1 MPHLRDDVRAER
13 DQVAFVIHHVA
24 TATVPTRWGD
34 FTCHAY
40 RRPDGIE
47 HLALVLGG
55 LDDDPLVRVHSE
67 CLTGDVF
74 ASARC
79 DCGAQRDLAL
89 ELIAAEGRGALVYL
103 RGQEGR
109 GIGLGEK
116 IRAYAL
122 QELGYDTVDA
132 NLELGHP
139 VDSRDYSDAAD
150 ILCHLGVRSV
160 RLLTNNPEKT
170 AALSASAIAVAAR
183 VPLEIAPNARNAFY
197 LDTKR
202 ERLGHGLGRP

>member
-1 MPHLRDDVRAER
+1 MITH
-13 DQVAFVIHHVA
+13 IA
-24 TATVPTRWGD
+24 TATVPTRWGE

-47 HLALVLGG
+47 HLALVMGSLER
-55 LDDDPLVRVHSE
+55 DPLVRVHSE

-89 ELIAAEGRGALVYL
+89 ELIAAEGRGALIYL

-122 QELGYDTVDA
+122 QERGYDTVDA
-132 NLELGHP
+132 NLALGHP
-139 VDSRDYSDAAD
+139 ADGRDYADAAD
-150 ILCHLGVRSV
+150 VLRHLGATSI
-160 RLLTNNPEKT
+160 RLLTNNPDKT
-170 AALSASAIAVAAR
+170 GALTSNGIAVIER
-183 VPLEIAPNARNAFY
+183 VPVVIAPTPQNAAY

-202 ERLGHGLGRP
+202 ERMGHGLR

>member
-1 MPHLRDDVRAER
+1 MPHVLHHVRADR
-13 DQVAFVIHHVA
+13 DPVALVITHVA

-47 HLALVLGG
+47 HLALVLGD
-55 LDDDPLVRVHSE
+55 LDDALVRVHSE

-74 ASARC
+74 ASERC

-89 ELIAAEGRGALVYL
+89 ELIAAGGSGALIYL

-122 QELGYDTVDA
+122 QDLGYDTIDA
-132 NLELGHP
+132 NLALGHP
-139 VDSRDYSDAAD
+139 ADARDYSDAAA
-150 ILCHLGVRSV
+150 ILHHLGATSI
-160 RLLTNNPEKT
+160 RLLTNNPDKT
-170 AALSASAIAVAAR
+170 DALIAHGVTVTSREPIVIEATTTSAT
-183 VPLEIAPNARNAFY
+183 Y
-197 LDTKR
+197 LRTKR
-202 ERLGHGLGRP
+202 ERMGHSLA

>member
-1 MPHLRDDVRAER
+1 MITH
-13 DQVAFVIHHVA
+13 IA
-24 TATVPTRWGD
+24 TATVPTQWGE
-34 FTCHAY
+34 FTMHAY

-47 HLALVLGG
+47 HLALVLGALG
-55 LDDDPLVRVHSE
+55 DAPLVRVHSE

-89 ELIAAEGRGALVYL
+89 ERIAAEGRGALIYL

-122 QELGYDTVDA
+122 QEAGYDTVDA
-132 NLELGHP
+132 NLALGHP
-139 VDSRDYSDAAD
+139 ADARDYSDAAE
-150 ILCHLGVRSV
+150 ILRHLGATSI
-160 RLLTNNPEKT
+160 RLLTNNPAKT
-170 AALSASAIAVAAR
+170 DALTAHGIDVTMREPIVVEPTSASAA
-183 VPLEIAPNARNAFY
+183 Y
-197 LDTKR
+197 LRTKR
-202 ERLGHGLGRP
+202 ERMGHSWV

>member
-1 MPHLRDDVRAER
+1 MIDH
-13 DQVAFVIHHVA
+13 IA
-24 TATVPTRWGD
+24 TATVPTHWGD
-34 FTCHAY
+34 FVCHAY

-47 HLALVLGG
+47 HLALVLGR
-55 LDDDPLVRVHSE
+55 LDGTPLVRVHSE

-74 ASARC
+74 ASERC

-89 ELIAAEGRGALVYL
+89 ERIAADGAGALIYL

-132 NLELGHP
+132 NLALGHP
-139 VDSRDYSDAAD
+139 ADARDYSDAAE
-150 ILCHLGVRSV
+150 ILRHLGATSI
-160 RLLTNNPEKT
+160 RLLTNNPAKT
-170 AALSASAIAVAAR
+170 DALREQGIDVVER
-183 VPLEIAPNARNAFY
+183 APIVIEPTATTDAY
-197 LDTKR
+197 LRTKR
-202 ERLGHGLGRP
+202 ERMGHSWA

>member
-1 MPHLRDDVRAER
+1 VPYVRHHVRADR
-13 DQVAFVIHHVA
+13 DPVADVIDHIA
-24 TATVPTRWGD
+24 TATVPTQWGD

-47 HLALVLGG
+47 HLALVLGE
-55 LDDDPLVRVHSE
+55 LDGDPLVRVHSE

-89 ELIAAEGRGALVYL
+89 EMIAAEHRGALIYL

-122 QELGYDTVDA
+122 QERGYDTVDA
-132 NLELGHP
+132 NLALGHP
-139 VDSRDYSDAAD
+139 ADARDYSDAAD
-150 ILCHLGVRSV
+150 ILRHLGATSI
-160 RLLTNNPEKT
+160 RLLTNNPAKT
-170 AALSASAIAVAAR
+170 GALRAHGIDVSRREPIIIEPTASTVT
-183 VPLEIAPNARNAFY
+183 Y
-197 LDTKR
+197 LRTKR
-202 ERLGHGLGRP
+202 ERMGHSLA

>member
-1 MPHLRDDVRAER
+1 MIEH
-13 DQVAFVIHHVA
+13 IA
-24 TATVPTRWGD
+24 TATVPTQWGG

-47 HLALVLGG
+47 HLALVLGELG
-55 LDDDPLVRVHSE
+55 SDPLVRVHSE

-89 ELIAAEGRGALVYL
+89 EMIAAEHRGALIYL

-132 NLELGHP
+132 NLALGHP
-139 VDSRDYSDAAD
+139 ADARDYADAAE
-150 ILCHLGVRSV
+150 ILRHLGATSI
-160 RLLTNNPEKT
+160 RLLTNNPTKT
-170 AALSASAIAVAAR
+170 AALTAHGIAVTGREPIIIEPTASSAT
-183 VPLEIAPNARNAFY
+183 Y
-197 LDTKR
+197 LRTKR
-202 ERLGHGLGRP
+202 ERMGHSLT

>member
-1 MPHLRDDVRAER
+1 MIDH
-13 DQVAFVIHHVA
+13 IA
-24 TATVPTRWGD
+24 TATVPTHWGD
-34 FTCHAY
+34 FVCHAY

-47 HLALVLGG
+47 HLALVLGR
-55 LDDDPLVRVHSE
+55 LDGTPLVRVHSE

-74 ASARC
+74 ASERC

-89 ELIAAEGRGALVYL
+89 ERIAADGAGALIYL

-132 NLELGHP
+132 NLALGHP
-139 VDSRDYSDAAD
+139 ADARDYSDAAE
-150 ILCHLGVRSV
+150 ILRHLGATSI
-160 RLLTNNPEKT
+160 RLLTNNPAKT
-170 AALSASAIAVAAR
+170 DALREQGIDVVERTPIVIEPTATTDA
-183 VPLEIAPNARNAFY
+183 Y
-197 LDTKR
+197 LRTKR
-202 ERLGHGLGRP
+202 ERMGHCPA

>member
-1 MPHLRDDVRAER
+1 MPHVRHHVRAER
-13 DQVAFVIHHVA
+13 DPVARVITHVA

-34 FTCHAY
+34 FACHAY

-47 HLALVLGG
+47 HLALALGN
-55 LDDDPLVRVHSE
+55 LDRDPLVRVHSE

-89 ELIAAEGRGALVYL
+89 EMIAAENSGVLIYL

-132 NLELGHP
+132 NLALGHP
-139 VDSRDYSDAAD
+139 VDARDYADAAD
-150 ILCHLGVRSV
+150 ILRHLGATSI

-170 AALSASAIAVAAR
+170 AALSGSGIDVVAR
-183 VPLEIAPNARNAFY
+183 VPIQITATAQNAFY

-202 ERLGHGLGRP
+202 ERMGHGLR

>member
-1 MPHLRDDVRAER
+1 MIS
-13 DQVAFVIHHVA
+13 FVA

-40 RRPDGIE
+40 RRPDGVE
-47 HLALVLGG
+47 HLALVLGP
-55 LDDDPLVRVHSE
+55 LDGEPLVRVHSE

-89 ELIAAEGRGALVYL
+89 ELIAAEGNGALVYL

-122 QELGYDTVDA
+122 QEAGYDTVDA
-132 NLELGHP
+132 NLALGHP
-139 VDSRDYSDAAD
+139 VDARDYADAAE
-150 ILCHLGVRSV
+150 ILRHLGANSI
-160 RLLTNNPEKT
+160 RLLTNNPDKT
-170 AALSASAIAVAAR
+170 AAMAHNGIAVAAQ
-183 VPLEIAPNARNAFY
+183 VPIVIAPTAQNAAY

-202 ERLGHGLGRP
+202 ERMGHGLR

>member
-1 MPHLRDDVRAER
+1 MITH
-13 DQVAFVIHHVA
+13 IA
-24 TATVPTRWGD
+24 TATVPTKWAE

-47 HLALVLGG
+47 HLALVLGR
-55 LDDDPLVRVHSE
+55 LDDAPLVRVHSE

-89 ELIAAEGRGALVYL
+89 ERIGSERRGALIYL

-122 QELGYDTVDA
+122 QEVGYDTVDA
-132 NLELGHP
+132 NLALGHP
-139 VDSRDYSDAAD
+139 ADAREYSDAAE
-150 ILCHLGVRSV
+150 ILRHLGVSSI
-160 RLLTNNPEKT
+160 RLLTNNPDKTDALTSHGIDVVAREPIVIEPT
-170 AALSASAIAVAAR
+170 AAS
-183 VPLEIAPNARNAFY
+183 AFY
-197 LDTKR
+197 LNTKR
-202 ERLGHGLGRP
+202 ERMGHRSA

>member
-1 MPHLRDDVRAER
+1 MIDH
-13 DQVAFVIHHVA
+13 IA

-34 FTCHAY
+34 FVCHAY

-47 HLALVLGG
+47 HLALVLGD
-55 LDDDPLVRVHSE
+55 LTDDPLVRVHSE

-79 DCGAQRDLAL
+79 DCGAQRDLSL
-89 ELIAAEGRGALVYL
+89 ELIAARKYCALIYL

-132 NLELGHP
+132 NLALGHP
-139 VDSRDYSDAAD
+139 ADDRDYSDAAA
-150 ILCHLGVRSV
+150 ILHHLGATSL
-160 RLLTNNPEKT
+160 RLLTTTPDTTDALT
-170 AALSASAIAVAAR
+170 AHGITVTRREPIVIEPTITSAA
-183 VPLEIAPNARNAFY
+183 Y
-197 LDTKR
+197 LRTKQ
-202 ERLGHGLGRP
+202 ERMGHSLA

>member
-1 MPHLRDDVRAER
+1 MIDH
-13 DQVAFVIHHVA
+13 IA
-24 TATVPTRWGD
+24 TATVPTHWGD

-47 HLALVLGG
+47 HLALVLGD
-55 LDDDPLVRVHSE
+55 LDGDPLVRVHSE

-89 ELIAAEGRGALVYL
+89 EMIAAENRGALIYL

-122 QELGYDTVDA
+122 QEVGYDTVDA
-132 NLELGHP
+132 NLALGHP
-139 VDSRDYSDAAD
+139 ADARDYSDAAE
-150 ILCHLGVRSV
+150 ILRHLGATSI
-160 RLLTNNPEKT
+160 RLLTNNPEKIDALRVHGIDVVARMPIVIEPT
-170 AALSASAIAVAAR
+170 ATTDA
-183 VPLEIAPNARNAFY
+183 Y
-197 LDTKR
+197 LRTKR
-202 ERLGHGLGRP
+202 ERMGHCPA

>member
-13 DQVAFVIHHVA
+13 EQVSFVIHHVA

-34 FTCHAY
+34 FSCHAY
-40 RRPDGIE
+40 RRSDGIE
-47 HLALVLGG
+47 HLALVLGD

-150 ILCHLGVRSV
+150 ILGHLGARSV

-202 ERLGHGLGRP
+202 ERLGHGLG

>member
-1 MPHLRDDVRAER
+1 MIVH
-13 DQVAFVIHHVA
+13 IA
-24 TATVPTRWGD
+24 TATVPTRWAE

-47 HLALVLGG
+47 HLALVLGR
-55 LDDDPLVRVHSE
+55 LDAAPLVRVHSE

-89 ELIAAEGRGALVYL
+89 ERIASEGRGVLVYL

-122 QELGYDTVDA
+122 QEIGYDTVDA
-132 NLELGHP
+132 NLALGHP
-139 VDSRDYSDAAD
+139 ADARDYSDAAE
-150 ILCHLGVRSV
+150 ILQHLGATSV
-160 RLLTNNPEKT
+160 RLLTNNPTKTDALTACGIHVTAREPIVIEPT
-170 AALSASAIAVAAR
+170 AA
-183 VPLEIAPNARNAFY
+183 NAGY
-197 LDTKR
+197 LLTKR
-202 ERLGHGLGRP
+202 ERMGHASA

>member
-1 MPHLRDDVRAER
+1 MIDH
-13 DQVAFVIHHVA
+13 IA
-24 TATVPTRWGD
+24 TATVPTHWGD
-34 FTCHAY
+34 FVCHAY

-47 HLALVLGG
+47 HLALVLGR
-55 LDDDPLVRVHSE
+55 LDGTPLVRVHSE

-74 ASARC
+74 ASERC

-89 ELIAAEGRGALVYL
+89 ERIAADGAGALIYL

-132 NLELGHP
+132 NLALGHP
-139 VDSRDYSDAAD
+139 ADARDYSDAAE
-150 ILCHLGVRSV
+150 ILRHLGATSI
-160 RLLTNNPEKT
+160 RLLTNNPAKT
-170 AALSASAIAVAAR
+170 DALREQGIDVVER
-183 VPLEIAPNARNAFY
+183 VPLVIEPTATTDAY
-197 LDTKR
+197 LRTKR
-202 ERLGHGLGRP
+202 ERMGHCPA

>member
-1 MPHLRDDVRAER
+1 
-13 DQVAFVIHHVA
+13 VITHVA

-40 RRPDGIE
+40 RRPDGVE
-47 HLALVLGG
+47 HLALVLGR
-55 LDDDPLVRVHSE
+55 LDGTPLVRVHSE

-74 ASARC
+74 ASERC

-89 ELIAAEGRGALVYL
+89 ERIAADGAGALIYL

-132 NLELGHP
+132 NLALGHP
-139 VDSRDYSDAAD
+139 ADARDYSDAAE
-150 ILCHLGVRSV
+150 ILRHLGATSI
-160 RLLTNNPEKT
+160 RLLTNNPAKT
-170 AALSASAIAVAAR
+170 DALRDHGIDVVAR
-183 VPLEIAPNARNAFY
+183 TPIVIAPTATTDVY
-197 LDTKR
+197 LRTKR
-202 ERLGHGLGRP
+202 ERMGHCPT

>member
-1 MPHLRDDVRAER
+1 MITHIA
-13 DQVAFVIHHVA
+13 AA
-24 TATVPTRWGD
+24 TLPTRWGE
-34 FTCHAY
+34 FICHAY

-47 HLALVLGG
+47 HLALVLGA
-55 LDDDPLVRVHSE
+55 LDGEPLVRVHSE

-89 ELIAAEGRGALVYL
+89 ELIASEGCGALVYL

-122 QELGYDTVDA
+122 QERGYDTVDA
-132 NLELGHP
+132 NLALGHP
-139 VDSRDYSDAAD
+139 VDARDYADAAD
-150 ILCHLGVRSV
+150 VLQHLGATSI
-160 RLLTNNPEKT
+160 RLLTNNPDKT
-170 AALSASAIAVAAR
+170 EALASHGIAVASQ
-183 VPLEIAPNARNAFY
+183 VPILIAPTAHNAGY

-202 ERLGHGLGRP
+202 ERMGHSLR

>member
-1 MPHLRDDVRAER
+1 M
-13 DQVAFVIHHVA
+13 ITHVA
-24 TATVPTRWGD
+24 VATVPTRWGE

-47 HLALVLGG
+47 HLALVLGA
-55 LDDDPLVRVHSE
+55 LDREPLVRVHSE

-89 ELIAAEGRGALVYL
+89 ELIAAEGAGALIYL

-132 NLELGHP
+132 NLALGHP
-139 VDSRDYSDAAD
+139 VDARDYADAAD
-150 ILCHLGVRSV
+150 ILRHLGAGSI
-160 RLLTNNPEKT
+160 RLLTNNPDKT
-170 AALSASAIAVAAR
+170 AALASTGIAAEQ
-183 VPLEIAPNARNAFY
+183 VPIVIAPTAQNAAY

-202 ERLGHGLGRP
+202 ERMGHVAG

>member
-1 MPHLRDDVRAER
+1 MIDH
-13 DQVAFVIHHVA
+13 IA
-24 TATVPTRWGD
+24 TATVPTHWGD
-34 FTCHAY
+34 FVCHAY

-47 HLALVLGG
+47 HLALVLGR
-55 LDDDPLVRVHSE
+55 LDGTPLVRVHSE

-74 ASARC
+74 ASERC

-89 ELIAAEGRGALVYL
+89 ERIAADGAGALIYL

-132 NLELGHP
+132 NLALGHP
-139 VDSRDYSDAAD
+139 ADARDYSDAAE
-150 ILCHLGVRSV
+150 ILRHLGATSI
-160 RLLTNNPEKT
+160 RLLTNNPAKT
-170 AALSASAIAVAAR
+170 DALREQGIDVVERA
-183 VPLEIAPNARNAFY
+183 PLVIEPTATTDAY
-197 LDTKR
+197 LRTKR
-202 ERLGHGLGRP
+202 ERMGHCPA

>member
-1 MPHLRDDVRAER
+1 MPHVRNHVRAER
-13 DQVAFVIHHVA
+13 DQVTVVIVHVA

-47 HLALVLGG
+47 HLALVLG
-55 LDDDPLVRVHSE
+55 DPSDDPLVRVHSE

-89 ELIAAEGRGALVYL
+89 ELIAAEGSGALVYL

-122 QELGYDTVDA
+122 QDLGYDTVDA
-132 NLELGHP
+132 NLALGHP
-139 VDSRDYSDAAD
+139 ADGRDYADAAT
-150 ILCHLGVRSV
+150 ILHHLGATSI
-160 RLLTNNPEKT
+160 RLLTNNPAKT
-170 AALSASAIAVAAR
+170 DALTAHGIVVTSGEPIIIEPTASSAS
-183 VPLEIAPNARNAFY
+183 Y
-197 LDTKR
+197 LRTKR
-202 ERLGHGLGRP
+202 ERMGHSLA

>member
-1 MPHLRDDVRAER
+1 MITH
-13 DQVAFVIHHVA
+13 IA
-24 TATVPTRWGD
+24 TATVPTRWGE

-40 RRPDGIE
+40 RRPDGVE
-47 HLALVLGG
+47 HLALVLGE
-55 LDDDPLVRVHSE
+55 LVDAPLVRVHSE

-89 ELIAAEGRGALVYL
+89 ELIAAEGRGALIYL

-122 QELGYDTVDA
+122 QERGYDTVDA
-132 NLELGHP
+132 NLALGHP
-139 VDSRDYSDAAD
+139 ADARDYADAAD
-150 ILCHLGVRSV
+150 VLRHLGADSI
-160 RLLTNNPEKT
+160 RLLTNNPAKT
-170 AALSASAIAVAAR
+170 DALTARGIEVAAT
-183 VPLEIAPNARNAFY
+183 VPVVIAPTPQNAAY

-202 ERLGHGLGRP
+202 ERMGHGLR

>member
-1 MPHLRDDVRAER
+1 VPDLRHHVRSER
-13 DQVAFVIHHVA
+13 DPVAGVIDHIA
-24 TATVPTRWGD
+24 TATVPTHWGD

-47 HLALVLGG
+47 HLALVLGD
-55 LDDDPLVRVHSE
+55 LDGEPLVRVHSE

-89 ELIAAEGRGALVYL
+89 EMIASENRGALIYL

-132 NLELGHP
+132 NLALGHP
-139 VDSRDYSDAAD
+139 ADARDYSDAAE
-150 ILCHLGVRSV
+150 ILRHLGATSI
-160 RLLTNNPEKT
+160 RLLTNNPAKT
-170 AALSASAIAVAAR
+170 DALREHGIDVVAR
-183 VPLEIAPNARNAFY
+183 APIVIEPTATTGAY
-197 LDTKR
+197 LRTKH
-202 ERLGHGLGRP
+202 ERMGHSLA

>member
-1 MPHLRDDVRAER
+1 MIA
-13 DQVAFVIHHVA
+13 HVA
-24 TATVPTRWGD
+24 AATVPTPWGD

-47 HLALVLGG
+47 HLALVLGD
-55 LDDDPLVRVHSE
+55 LTDDPLVRVHSE

-89 ELIAAEGRGALVYL
+89 ELIAAGTSGALVYL

-122 QELGYDTVDA
+122 QERGYDTVDA
-132 NLELGHP
+132 NLALGHP
-139 VDSRDYSDAAD
+139 VDSRDYADAAA
-150 ILCHLGVRSV
+150 ILHHLGATSI
-160 RLLTNNPEKT
+160 RLLTNNPAKT
-170 AALSASAIAVAAR
+170 AALMGNGIVVAAQ
-183 VPLEIAPNARNAFY
+183 VPIVIAPTAHSAAY

-202 ERLGHGLGRP
+202 ERMGHATVGELIE

>member
-1 MPHLRDDVRAER
+1 MIDH
-13 DQVAFVIHHVA
+13 IA
-24 TATVPTRWGD
+24 TATVPTHWGD
-34 FTCHAY
+34 FVCHAY

-47 HLALVLGG
+47 HLALVLGQ
-55 LDDDPLVRVHSE
+55 LDGTPLVRVHSE

-74 ASARC
+74 ASERC

-89 ELIAAEGRGALVYL
+89 ERIAADGAGALIYL

-132 NLELGHP
+132 NLALGHP
-139 VDSRDYSDAAD
+139 ADARDYSDAAE
-150 ILCHLGVRSV
+150 ILRHLGATSI
-160 RLLTNNPEKT
+160 RLLTNNPAKT
-170 AALSASAIAVAAR
+170 DALREQGIDVVERA
-183 VPLEIAPNARNAFY
+183 PLVIEPTATTDAY
-197 LDTKR
+197 LRTKR
-202 ERLGHGLGRP
+202 ERMGHCPA

>member
-1 MPHLRDDVRAER
+1 M
-13 DQVAFVIHHVA
+13 ITHVA
-24 TATVPTRWGD
+24 TATVPTRWAE

-47 HLALVLGG
+47 HLALVLGD
-55 LDDDPLVRVHSE
+55 LADAPLVRVHSE

-89 ELIAAEGRGALVYL
+89 ELIAAEGTGALIYL

-109 GIGLGEK
+109 GIGLAEK

-122 QELGYDTVDA
+122 QEAGYDTVDA
-132 NLELGHP
+132 NLALGHP
-139 VDSRDYSDAAD
+139 ADGRDYADAAD
-150 ILCHLGVRSV
+150 VLQHLEALSI
-160 RLLTNNPEKT
+160 RLLTNNPAKT
-170 AALSASAIAVAAR
+170 SALSSRGIDVVAT
-183 VPLEIAPNARNAFY
+183 VPVVTATTAQNAAY

-202 ERLGHGLGRP
+202 VRMGHSLN